1 MPAPSIT
8 TITPSSGPSGG
19 GLLIQIS
26 GTGFQLPAPPAT
38 SGPTTP
44 PAPTVRVLIGG
55 RPARDVRVFAADRL
69 TCIVPSGDPG
79 PADVALQNIDASG
92 AAIAGELLIAV
103 HAFTYVRP
111 PLTTEADLTR
121 LVRKLLQE
129 LKRQVLENVVLTVQT
144 DFDADTGDA
153 LHLAQ
158 VAQLP
163 ALVLLGPELT
173 EDRFL
178 SLNQR
183 PELATGPDR
192 FAQRRAPYTVD
203 LGFTVI
209 GVSDHTT
216 ELLNLIAATQLFF
229 HRNKYLELDR
239 DAGDAGAG
247 TVRYEMDL
255 TTDGDLKVT
264 SQPNESNV
272 RSFSGRFVVR
282 GFDFEDLAGVVDEAV
297 VSRGAVTRDVALDA
311 QRAITPRRTV
321 VVKPEP

>member
-173 EDRFL
+173 VFVVVHRTAKT
-178 SLNQR
+178 R
-183 PELATGPDR
+183 TG
-192 FAQRRAPYTVD
+192 QSVVD
-203 LGFTVI
+203 
-209 GVSDHTT
+209 
-216 ELLNLIAATQLFF
+216 IAALHEHGSRPIVLKLTPKARAFLHAAFA
-229 HRNKYLELDR
+229 RPASTDR
-239 DAGDAGAG
+239 
-247 TVRYEMDL
+247 T
-255 TTDGDLKVT
+255 
-264 SQPNESNV
+264 
-272 RSFSGRFVVR
+272 
-282 GFDFEDLAGVVDEAV
+282 AV
-297 VSRGAVTRDVALDA
+297 C
-311 QRAITPRRTV
+311 RR
-321 VVKPEP
+321 PGLL